1 MHTLV
6 IIIHVIACFLMI
18 GAILLQSGK
27 GAEIGAAFGGSSQ
40 TVFGS
45 RGPANFLSKFTVV
58 VAVVFMVTSFS
69 LAILAKERTF
79 SSTVIDLKK
88 KDASEPAPAAAAG
101 QASIRLAFVERS
113 RRRSLATRSQHLRTL
128 RKAVNTCRSE
138 RKPEEVHKQ
147 ASLGPLRRSQASG
160 YVLCLQ

>member
-88 KDASEPAPAAAAG
+88 KDASEPASTAAPDKAASDSHSSGDPA
-101 QASIRLAFVERS
+101 
-113 RRRSLATRSQHLRTL
+113 TH
-128 RKAVNTCRSE
+128 
-138 RKPEEVHKQ
+138 
-147 ASLGPLRRSQASG
+147 
-160 YVLCLQ
+160 

>member
-1 MHTLV
+1 MLYTL
-6 IIIHVIACFLMI
+6 IIILHVLVCFLMI

-58 VAVVFMVTSFS
+58 VAAVFMLTSFS
-69 LAILAKERTF
+69 LAILARERTF

-88 KDASEPAPAAAAG
+88 KETSQTAPETPPAAPEAPAAESHAPG
-101 QASIRLAFVERS
+101 
-113 RRRSLATRSQHLRTL
+113 
-128 RKAVNTCRSE
+128 
-138 RKPEEVHKQ
+138 
-147 ASLGPLRRSQASG
+147 
-160 YVLCLQ
+160 

>member
-6 IIIHVIACFLMI
+6 IVIHIIACFLMI

-45 RGPANFLSKFTVV
+45 RGPANFLSKFTVI
-58 VAVVFMVTSFS
+58 VAVVFMVTSLS

-79 SSTVIDLKK
+79 SSTVIDLKNK
-88 KDASEPAPAAAAG
+88 ETSQPAPAAPTDKP
-101 QASIRLAFVERS
+101 ASDSHSSSEP
-113 RRRSLATRSQHLRTL
+113 ATAH
-128 RKAVNTCRSE
+128 
-138 RKPEEVHKQ
+138 
-147 ASLGPLRRSQASG
+147 
-160 YVLCLQ
+160 

>member
-6 IIIHVIACFLMI
+6 IIIHIIACFLMI

-58 VAVVFMVTSFS
+58 VAAVFMLTSMG
-69 LAILAKERTF
+69 LAILAKEKTF

-88 KDASEPAPAAAAG
+88 KDASQEVPATAPA
-101 QASIRLAFVERS
+101 
-113 RRRSLATRSQHLRTL
+113 
-128 RKAVNTCRSE
+128 K
-138 RKPEEVHKQ
+138 KPDTDAHSSSDSPT
-147 ASLGPLRRSQASG
+147 AH
-160 YVLCLQ
+160 

>member
-6 IIIHVIACFLMI
+6 IVIHVIACFLMI

-58 VAVVFMVTSFS
+58 VAAVFMATSLS
-69 LAILAKERTF
+69 LALLAKERTF

-88 KDASEPAPAAAAG
+88 KEASPSATPAAP
-101 QASIRLAFVERS
+101 SDKP
-113 RRRSLATRSQHLRTL
+113 ATDTHS
-128 RKAVNTCRSE
+128 
-138 RKPEEVHKQ
+138 
-147 ASLGPLRRSQASG
+147 SG
-160 YVLCLQ
+160 DSSSSGH